1 MDIDENI
8 YRTNGFRIL
17 GLDITSKD
25 RKISNR
31 MSRIERYKN
40 KNGFDDTEH
49 LKGVFENSKMDF
61 LLSVSPEP
69 TFMEYQQAN
78 NRLKDVKLRLIDEI
92 FWFWP
97 KSFDSDLDEEVIDFL
112 KENNYNKAISY
123 WGDASSSGTMNMTSI
138 HNLAVL
144 HHVRA
149 LDGFI
154 DGKGNKKLFEDLNS
168 ALNYWSQ
175 VCDSNNFK
183 NFVKQRVE
191 SLNNPLLDDEF
202 VDELFDNLPNDLL
215 NINYLFINKLLSSSY
230 VGKRKVDYVS
240 KFIDSAQNS
249 PFDKSIISSIIS
261 KISRRIDNLINE
273 NKKSFEV
280 SFQSSEDMDEKF
292 RILFDYFDEVMPY
305 LSVLHNSLTDD
316 IISNK
321 LLNNTCYYLYN
332 RIPGTTELVLLRLV
346 SEENYEKFIESLEN
360 LKEYTTDNDL
370 KNKIDSDL
378 STLGSG
384 SPPQNDIKLNFSVV
398 DEGGYRL
405 NDVDITLTSNSGDGR
420 SYNRTTVNGDCSVTD
435 LPAGRYSYT
444 ARKSGYVDYEGSV
457 TLDNGINLEQF
468 TLKKE
473 NSPVSTA
480 DVNIS
485 VQDKQGND
493 LIASVTLINSD
504 TGKRYEKTTSVLSN
518 TIISDV
524 PFGKYRYEVTKSGY
538 EKYEG
543 SINIKD
549 EDNTLNVKLNEIKS
563 SQPEK
568 SSYNKKFLIFVSA
581 IILASLAYY
590 AAVNLL

>member
-40 KNGFDDTEH
+40 KNGFNDTEH

-61 LLSVSPEP
+61 LLTVSPEP

-78 NRLKDVKLRLIDEI
+78 NRLRDVKLRLIDEI
-92 FWFWP
+92 FWLWP
-97 KSFDSDLDEEVIDFL
+97 KSFDSDLDEEVVEFL

-123 WGDASSSGTMNMTSI
+123 WGDSSSSGTMNMTSI

-175 VCDSNNFK
+175 VCDSDNFK

-191 SLNNPLLDDEF
+191 SLNNPILDEEF
-202 VDELFDNLPNDLL
+202 VDELFNNLPNDLL
-215 NINYLFINKLLSSSY
+215 NINYLLINKLLSSSN

-240 KFIDSAQNS
+240 KFIDSTQNS
-249 PFDKSIISSIIS
+249 PFDKSIISSILS
-261 KISRRIDNLINE
+261 KISRKIDNLIDE
-273 NKKSFEV
+273 NKKTFEA
-280 SFQSSEDMDEKF
+280 SFQSTENMDEKF
-292 RILFDYFDEVMPY
+292 SILFDHFDKVMPY
-305 LSVLHNSLTDD
+305 LSILHNSLTDD

-321 LLNNTCYYLYN
+321 LLNNTCNYLYN
-332 RIPGTTELVLLRLV
+332 KIPGTTELVLLRLI
-346 SEENYEKFIESLEN
+346 SEENFEKFIESLEN
-360 LKEYTTDNDL
+360 LKEYTTDINL

-378 STLGSG
+378 ITLRPGTS
-384 SPPQNDIKLNFSVV
+384 DITLNFTVV
-398 DEGGYRL
+398 DEDGYKL
-405 NDVDITLTSNSGDGR
+405 NDVDITLTSNSGDGK
-420 SYNRTTVNGDCSVTD
+420 SYNKTTANGECSVPD
-435 LPAGRYSYT
+435 LPTGRYSYT
-444 ARKSGYVDYEGSV
+444 ARKSGYVDYEGTV
-457 TLDNGINLEQF
+457 TLDSGINLEQI

-473 NSPVSTA
+473 NSPFSTA

-485 VQDKQGND
+485 VQDRQGND
-493 LIASVTLINSD
+493 LIANVTLINSD
-504 TGKRYEKTTSVLSN
+504 TGKRYEKTTSGSN
-518 TIISDV
+518 TRISGV

-538 EKYEG
+538 NKYES
-543 SINIKD
+543 SINIKNK
-549 EDNTLNVKLNEIKS
+549 DNSLNVKLNEYSVPK
-563 SQPEK
+563 K
-568 SSYNKKFLIFVSA
+568 SSYNKKFFIYVSA